1 MFSNIQSWV
10 KGNETSTVHFKSR
23 TTDYMSGSL
32 TSVQKRVK
40 FKVSGCKKKNKNDVK
55 ETWTLVGFSLMSIL
69 TLIATVPKETIQII
83 FGAILCT

>member
-40 FKVSGCKKKNKNDVK
+40 FKVSGCKKKKKNDVK
-55 ETWTLVGFSLMSIL
+55 ETLVGFSLMSIL
-69 TLIATVPKETIQII
+69 TLIATVSKETIQII